1 MRFLTRRLVMP
12 GHLNSADRL
21 FGGTLLRWVDEEA
34 FIFAKCQLKIPH
46 LVTRYISEINFVSPA
61 MQDDIVEF
69 GLKVTKIGNTSITLT
84 CLVRNKETAKT
95 IINIDKIVFVSVD
108 RLGNPINHNLS
119 KSLPVEIL

>member
-1 MRFLTRRLVMP
+1 MP

-34 FIFAKCQLKIPH
+34 FIFAKCQLTIPH

-69 GLKVTKIGNTSITLT
+69 GLKVTNIGNTSITLT
-84 CLVRNKETAKT
+84 CLVRNKETGNT

-108 RLGNPINHNLS
+108 RLGNPIKHNLS
-119 KSLPVEIL
+119 KALPVDIL